1 MIAVVADPSQ
11 ESVVREFFELFKTPW
26 EFYRPGHSYDAV
38 ISSDPSAARQVS
50 ARLFIQYGSTKTQFD
65 EETQSEIGPPHTG
78 RDLLFGGVRLPIYGD
93 VATFA
98 TGAGILKEASS
109 GKPVLQVRQVEDK
122 IFVRVGYDLFEE
134 IGRLLIAGQPS
145 ENAPVP
151 ALDLHIQLLRQVI
164 VCSGI
169 ALAEIPPVPHGF
181 PFIVCLT
188 HDLDHAC
195 IRRHWFD
202 ATISG
207 FLYRATLGSAL
218 KVARGRLPL
227 RKLVVNCAAVAK
239 LPLVYM
245 GLAKDFWYGFDRYLE
260 LEAGRPSTFFVV
272 PFENYPG
279 RSASATA
286 RGLNR
291 RSASA
296 TARSLNRRSGQG
308 RAGEAPRARATRY
321 DVSHISEK
329 IPRLIRSGCEVA
341 VHGLDAWYE
350 ASKGREEAAR
360 VSENASTQASG
371 VRMHWLYSDERS
383 PSVLEQAGFAYDST
397 VGYNDTVGYRAGTGQ
412 IFKPL
417 AVNRLLE
424 LPMHVMDTALFYP
437 SYLNLSERAAWARLM
452 PIFDYARNHG
462 GVVTINWHDRSIA
475 PERLWGDFYLQILQ
489 ELSSRGAWFAT
500 ATQAVSWF
508 RGRRAVAFESDDR
521 SGLRVTIAAHS
532 DPRMPGYILR
542 VHRPQSLSALDS
554 ISRSSKDSYQ
564 DMPLSDNVQV
574 ITAN

>member
-26 EFYRPGHSYDAV
+26 EFYRPGHSYDVV
-38 ISSDPSAARQVS
+38 ISSDPSAAPLVS
-50 ARLFIQYGSTKTQFD
+50 ARLFIQYGSRKTQFD
-65 EETQSEIGPPHTG
+65 EEAQSEVGPPLTG
-78 RDLLFGGVRLPIYGD
+78 RDLLFGGVRVPIYGD

-98 TGAGILKEASS
+98 TVAGILKEASS
-109 GKPVLQVRQVEDK
+109 GKPVLHVRQVEEK
-122 IFVRVGYDLFEE
+122 ILVRVGYDLFEE
-134 IGRLLIAGQPS
+134 IGQLLIAGQPS

-151 ALDLHIQLLRQVI
+151 ALDLHIQLLRQIV

-207 FLYRATLGSAL
+207 FVYRATLGSAL
-218 KVARGRLPL
+218 KVARGRMPL

-245 GLAKDFWYGFDRYLE
+245 GLAKDFWSEFDRYLE

-272 PFENYPG
+272 PFENYAG
-279 RSASATA
+279 RSAT
-286 RGLNR
+286 
-291 RSASA
+291 
-296 TARSLNRRSGQG
+296 
-308 RAGEAPRARATRY
+308 GEAPRARATRY

-341 VHGLDAWYE
+341 VHGLDAWCE

-383 PSVLEQAGFAYDST
+383 PGVLEQAGFAYDST
-397 VGYNDTVGYRAGTGQ
+397 VGYNDTIGYRAGTGQ

-417 AVNRLLE
+417 AVKRLLE

-437 SYLNLSERAAWARLM
+437 SYLNLSESAAWARLT
-452 PIFDYARNHG
+452 PIFDNARNHG

-508 RGRRAVAFESDDR
+508 RGRRAAAFESDDR
-521 SGLRVTIAAHS
+521 NGLRVTIAAHS
-532 DPRMPGYILR
+532 EPRMPGYVLR
-542 VHRPQSLSALDS
+542 VHRPQSLSSLDS
-554 ISRSSKDSYQ
+554 TVGFFASGTSEDLYQ
-564 DMPLSDNVQV
+564 DTPLSDNVQV
-574 ITAN
+574 FTAN